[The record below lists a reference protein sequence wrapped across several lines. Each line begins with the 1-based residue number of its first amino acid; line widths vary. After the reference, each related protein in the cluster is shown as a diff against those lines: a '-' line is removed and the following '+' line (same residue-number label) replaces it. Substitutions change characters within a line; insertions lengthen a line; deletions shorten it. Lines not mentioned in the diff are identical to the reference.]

1 MGLQQQG
8 TSGQVQEIRES
19 GRVCSVSLTGHRTHQ
34 VEFKVQGKLVG
45 LLETTAREAGRRW
58 VLPPPPQ
65 KRVSTFWSL

>member
-34 VEFKVQGKLVG
+34 VEFKVQGKLAG
-45 LLETTAREAGRRW
+45 LPERQAEDGCYPLRPKN
-58 VLPPPPQ
+58 V
-65 KRVSTFWSL
+65 